1 LRCVSGGLVSLG
13 IVTATGGVAVST
25 GSLSHQA
32 GLVGGEPRH
41 YQFWYRNGFG
51 PCGGGFNLTSAVNIH
66 W

>member
-1 LRCVSGGLVSLG
+1 M
-13 IVTATGGVAVST
+13 ST